1 MNKSVLYIGPLNKNG
16 TCYQRLLSFERIFYT
31 VVRIDTYVYKN
42 NSFIYLFNAL
52 LNKFNIWLDF
62 VNANKLI
69 KSQNFNYD
77 IVWIDKGL
85 TIKKSTLLKIKT
97 VNKKIIH
104 YSPDDML
111 NPRNQS
117 KRYLNCISIYDL
129 HVTTK
134 SYNVSELLANGAL
147 KSYFINNCYDD
158 LHHVKLN
165 KLNQNFDVGFIGSF
179 EIERAN
185 VLYFLAKSGYKIA
198 IRGNWPIEWLKK
210 FSKYNVNIKSIE
222 LTFPEYNL
230 FIADCKIN
238 LCFLRKVNRDLQTT
252 RTMEIP
258 AMGGFMIAEDTL
270 EHRLLFDN
278 NNEVVLFKDQYDLQ
292 FKIDF
297 YLNND
302 ISRKQIAE
310 NGYKRSITSGYSNY
324 NTFNNLFKE
333 LF

>member
-117 KRYLNCISIYDL
+117 KRYLNCISIYVIL
-129 HVTTK
+129 ILIVLIKTI
-134 SYNVSELLANGAL
+134 L
-147 KSYFINNCYDD
+147 
-158 LHHVKLN
+158 
-165 KLNQNFDVGFIGSF
+165 SF
-179 EIERAN
+179 NTI
-185 VLYFLAKSGYKIA
+185 I
-198 IRGNWPIEWLKK
+198 
-210 FSKYNVNIKSIE
+210 
-222 LTFPEYNL
+222 T
-230 FIADCKIN
+230 
-238 LCFLRKVNRDLQTT
+238 FLRRSYIKLYKHT
-252 RTMEIP
+252 R
-258 AMGGFMIAEDTL
+258 
-270 EHRLLFDN
+270 
-278 NNEVVLFKDQYDLQ
+278 
-292 FKIDF
+292 
-297 YLNND
+297 
-302 ISRKQIAE
+302 
-310 NGYKRSITSGYSNY
+310 
-324 NTFNNLFKE
+324 
-333 LF
+333 